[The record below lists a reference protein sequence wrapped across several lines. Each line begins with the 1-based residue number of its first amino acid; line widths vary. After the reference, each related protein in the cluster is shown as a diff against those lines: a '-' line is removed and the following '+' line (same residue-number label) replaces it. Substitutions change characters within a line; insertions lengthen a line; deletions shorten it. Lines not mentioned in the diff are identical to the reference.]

1 MMDVMFY
8 EAFEEEEREIR
19 KILPEEIRAGFTPK
33 TIQEEGASQ
42 VPSTLIS
49 IRTQSR
55 VPLIWAKD
63 LKGLLTR
70 SQGHDHV
77 DAFRRESKA
86 EMSCGFLGNYCAR
99 AVAEQ
104 AALMMMSL
112 LRKLKSQEKKFMSF
126 ARDGLTGLECAGRKV
141 LVVGVGNIGTQIVD
155 IARGL
160 RMDVRGVDLV
170 ENIKDLQYVSLSE
183 GIAWADVV
191 LCALSLT
198 EKTNGM
204 LDYRAFEKARQGM
217 VFVNV
222 ARGEISPIEDLKK
235 LLDEGTIAAIGLDV
249 YPQEGLLADSLRAQK
264 PAEGPQGK
272 ILLELAKD
280 ERVLLTPHNA
290 FNTKEAL
297 GQKASLTVESVIS
310 YLNKGTFP
318 YSIPSP
324 ELEN

>member
-8 EAFEEEEREIR
+8 EAFEEEEREIK
-19 KILPEEIRAGFTPK
+19 KILPEEIRTGFTSK
-33 TIQEEGASQ
+33 TIQEEGAAQ
-42 VPSTLIS
+42 APSALIS

-55 VPLIWAKD
+55 VPLSWDQD
-63 LKGLLTR
+63 LKGILTR

-77 DAFRRESKA
+77 DVFRRESKA
-86 EMSCGFLGNYCAR
+86 EMAYGFLGNYCAR

-112 LRKLKSQEKKFMSF
+112 LRKLKSQEKNFMSF
-126 ARDGLTGLECAGRKV
+126 TRDGLTGSECAGRKV
-141 LVVGVGNIGTQIVD
+141 LVVGVGNIGAQIVD

-160 RMDVRGVDLV
+160 RMDVKGVDLV
-170 ENIKDLQYVSLSE
+170 KNFKDLQYVSLSE

-249 YPQEGLLADSLRAQK
+249 YPQEGLLADSLRARR
-264 PAEGPQGK
+264 PEDSPQGRVV
-272 ILLELAKD
+272 LGLAQK
-280 ERVLLTPHNA
+280 ENVLLTPHNA

-297 GQKASLTVESVIS
+297 EQKASLTVAAVVS
-310 YLNKGTFP
+310 YLKEGTFP
-318 YSIPSP
+318 YPVPS
-324 ELEN
+324 L

>member
-8 EAFEEEEREIR
+8 EAFEEEDREIR
-19 KILPEEIRAGFTPK
+19 KILPEEILAGFTPK
-33 TIQEEGASQ
+33 TIQEEGSLQA
-42 VPSTLIS
+42 PSTLIS

-77 DAFRRESKA
+77 GAFRRESKA

-191 LCALSLT
+191 LCSLSLT
-198 EKTNGM
+198 EQTNGI
-204 LDYRAFEKARQGM
+204 LDYRAFKKARQGM

-222 ARGEISPIEDLKK
+222 ARGEISPVEDLKK

-249 YPQEGLLADSLRAQK
+249 YSQEGLLADSLRAQR
-264 PAEGPQGK
+264 PEDAPQGRVV
-272 ILLELAKD
+272 LELAKK
-280 ERVLLTPHNA
+280 ENVLLTPHNA

-297 GQKASLTVESVIS
+297 EQKASLTVAAVAR
-310 YLNKGTFP
+310 YLKEGTFP
-318 YSIPSP
+318 DPVPS
-324 ELEN
+324 L